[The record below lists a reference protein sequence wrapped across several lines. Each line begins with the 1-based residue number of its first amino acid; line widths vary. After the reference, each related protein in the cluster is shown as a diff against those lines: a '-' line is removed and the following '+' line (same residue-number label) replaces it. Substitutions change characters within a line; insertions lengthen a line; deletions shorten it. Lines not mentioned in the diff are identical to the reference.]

1 MANKSMLQRATQS
14 FRFGPNTGRDTTIQ
28 GRSQRFLFVRCRRS
42 SSGSRSATRSK
53 ENVKKKNKKRS
64 EKHLRAAKN
73 IADRDDRKDGF
84 TLPAVISY
92 RVEQK
97 GKSKKTKQRRNE
109 KNENLKEYITNLDP
123 TFYFTTRINVNQHS
137 PQYTIRT
144 PHNQFLIIISQDDD
158 NNISVMTSVYT
169 VSCTSDMDIQSASM
183 VMRKALEL
191 NHGFVGNEKGY
202 YLSIDPVSSA
212 ASSASDRYNV
222 FTSCALSLRCSIP
235 LKGVGGKE
243 NFGDFMI
250 TFLDA
255 VLNVQDQLVDASKV
269 MLAPKNEPLRRKST
283 PPNVARNT
291 NDAFYLS
298 EFTSPEEVQVY
309 KLYKKKRKKQQTL
322 YLERKKREHFAAKAI
337 AGDRLE
343 LEDSTEKVR
352 IRRQTF
358 LPPPPPPPLP
368 PPRRIIS
375 MSTGTPGVLLFPK
388 SSVAESNKK
397 KLATNSSSAGCL
409 RKSNNG
415 KLSTFAS
422 KTPVMSNK
430 QLNAAGRTTNYSVDK
445 VVISK
450 KMKKSAPIK
459 LDEKFRSLKG
469 STKTMVSDVVD
480 EDDDGRH
487 GLFSSP
493 LPPIQRI
500 SIRKQNSFPYFETI
514 EYNNNEMFTGRRNQD
529 MRRRSS
535 WL

>member
-1 MANKSMLQRATQS
+1 MVNISMLQRATQS

-28 GRSQRFLFVRCRRS
+28 GRSQRFPFVRCRRS
-42 SSGSRSATRSK
+42 SSSGSRSAPRSK

-73 IADRDDRKDGF
+73 IVDRDDTKDGF

-123 TFYFTTRINVNQHS
+123 TFYFTTKIDMNQQS

-158 NNISVMTSVYT
+158 NIISVMTSVYT

-202 YLSIDPVSSA
+202 YLSIDPVSSV

-235 LKGVGGKE
+235 LKGVGGKD

-269 MLAPKNEPLRRKST
+269 MLAPKKEPLRRKST
-283 PPNVARNT
+283 TPNVARNT
-291 NDAFYLS
+291 NDVFYLS

-343 LEDSTEKVR
+343 LEDSTENVR
-352 IRRQTF
+352 MSTKTF

-388 SSVAESNKK
+388 LSVAESNKIR
-397 KLATNSSSAGCL
+397 LDTNSSSAGCL

-450 KMKKSAPIK
+450 KMKKSAPK

-469 STKTMVSDVVD
+469 SMKTMVSDVVD
-480 EDDDGRH
+480 VDDDGRH

-500 SIRKQNSFPYFETI
+500 SIRKQNSFPYIETI
-514 EYNNNEMFTGRRNQD
+514 EYNNNEMFTGRRNHD